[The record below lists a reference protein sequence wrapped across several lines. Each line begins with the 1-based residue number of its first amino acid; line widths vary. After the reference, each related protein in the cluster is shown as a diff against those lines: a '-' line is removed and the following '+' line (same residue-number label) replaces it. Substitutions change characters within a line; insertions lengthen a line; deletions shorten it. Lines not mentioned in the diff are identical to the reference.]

1 MKHRCI
7 ALIWKLAEAFAYSPF
22 APAPI
27 YYPAQPRLA
36 RFVTGFFF
44 TVLLLSTM
52 SIQAGTHVWKG
63 GGINNYW
70 NNAANWASGGIPS
83 VGESSPIYIV
93 FPSNGTAS
101 AVLDIP
107 NLKVNR
113 ITIEKDNMLLGA
125 VYGYKLTLAPSGSNY
140 YENVVIDQRVDYT
153 EIQPSLNLVLSNL
166 CAFNIR
172 NDFEC
177 WDQNCSGVA
186 GHLRVSSSLQGSGGM
201 QLMRG
206 TLEFS
211 GTNANTYTG
220 LTKVDGPGILLA
232 NKTNALAFPGAVT
245 IDYGHVIIRRAG
257 QTTFSNTF
265 DIRGTLEVT
274 NYVTAT
280 VGDLILRDETFLR
293 ATKGTL
299 VFGGDVTVNGP
310 ANFEGTFSLGGSAAR
325 PYNRRFVMNYGAFF
339 EGKIIGAPEATLWKD
354 GNGML
359 YLLGTN
365 TYQGETLITAGQMI
379 ITTNS
384 TLGSTMNG
392 TTIVAPGNLA
402 LFDGTSTS
410 EPLTIIGET
419 NGPSLTPHV
428 YPYWID
434 YTVFL
439 PFEFG
444 GHCVLNGPV
453 TVHNYATF
461 GNGDMFEILGDSSIT
476 FSNVIS
482 GPGTIVTTNNIIL
495 GITGPATNTVT
506 GGLYVCEGSVRL
518 AKPAGVTAISGPI
531 QIGDG
536 VDDLAYGEDLTLLA
550 ANQIADSSPISIIA
564 PGKLI
569 ANAYS
574 ESFASLDM
582 MGGSVEGS
590 GNPVTVLGSITTHP
604 TNVTALISKPLF
616 IGFGG
621 GVIDVADG
629 FASPDLHI
637 PDPISGGI
645 AQSLTKYGAGE
656 LRLDGP
662 NSYGGWT
669 HLLEGKLAL
678 GHQLSLGSSTLGTVA
693 ASNTVLEVL
702 FINSTVFEPIYLT
715 DCVFRQNKGTNI
727 FGAPFSLTGNAVF
740 DPTNATSLIVLAN
753 GIAGN
758 GGFTKEGAGIVEL
771 GGTIENLFA
780 GPVVVNEGLLRLK
793 KTSGVTAIS
802 GSSLSIGT
810 SRSGAT
816 GTTIVDLA
824 AANQINDNCA
834 VQVNDT
840 GLLRH
845 NGWSDAIGSL
855 SGIGDVALNIAQL
868 TVGNANTDTVFG
880 GSITGNGSTSLVK
893 VGSGTLAMTGSNALS
908 GKTLL
913 QGGKLVVNGIHG
925 TGIVMVN
932 NGALLGGTGT
942 VAQISGSGG
951 IVNPGNS
958 VGILKSGVVNWTPS
972 HTFRAEINGTVPG
985 VNCDQ
990 LDVVGTVNLGGATLN
1005 ASLGFAGGVNNQFL
1019 LIKNDGTDAIT
1030 GTFAGLAEG
1039 ATFASGGVQF
1049 KITYKGGSG
1058 SNDVVLTQLT
1068 VSAPPS
1074 SSGIT
1079 KLPNGH
1085 MQIGGEGIP
1094 GQLYGVQ
1101 ANTNL
1106 STTNWITIGSATAD
1120 ASGRFSFVDTN
1131 APNFSVR
1138 FYRFLI
1144 P

>member
-1 MKHRCI
+1 
-7 ALIWKLAEAFAYSPF
+7 
-22 APAPI
+22 
-27 YYPAQPRLA
+27 
-36 RFVTGFFF
+36 
-44 TVLLLSTM
+44 
-52 SIQAGTHVWKG
+52 
-63 GGINNYW
+63 
-70 NNAANWASGGIPS
+70 
-83 VGESSPIYIV
+83 
-93 FPSNGTAS
+93 
-101 AVLDIP
+101 
-107 NLKVNR
+107 
-113 ITIEKDNMLLGA
+113 
-125 VYGYKLTLAPSGSNY
+125 
-140 YENVVIDQRVDYT
+140 
-153 EIQPSLNLVLSNL
+153 
-166 CAFNIR
+166 
-172 NDFEC
+172 
-177 WDQNCSGVA
+177 
-186 GHLRVSSSLQGSGGM
+186 
-201 QLMRG
+201 
-206 TLEFS
+206 
-211 GTNANTYTG
+211 
-220 LTKVDGPGILLA
+220 
-232 NKTNALAFPGAVT
+232 
-245 IDYGHVIIRRAG
+245 
-257 QTTFSNTF
+257 
-265 DIRGTLEVT
+265 
-274 NYVTAT
+274 
-280 VGDLILRDETFLR
+280 
-293 ATKGTL
+293 
-299 VFGGDVTVNGP
+299 
-310 ANFEGTFSLGGSAAR
+310 
-325 PYNRRFVMNYGAFF
+325 
-339 EGKIIGAPEATLWKD
+339 
-354 GNGML
+354 
-359 YLLGTN
+359 
-365 TYQGETLITAGQMI
+365 
-379 ITTNS
+379 
-384 TLGSTMNG
+384 
-392 TTIVAPGNLA
+392 
-402 LFDGTSTS
+402 
-410 EPLTIIGET
+410 
-419 NGPSLTPHV
+419 
-428 YPYWID
+428 
-434 YTVFL
+434 
-439 PFEFG
+439 
-444 GHCVLNGPV
+444 
-453 TVHNYATF
+453 
-461 GNGDMFEILGDSSIT
+461 
-476 FSNVIS
+476 
-482 GPGTIVTTNNIIL
+482 
-495 GITGPATNTVT
+495 
-506 GGLYVCEGSVRL
+506 
-518 AKPAGVTAISGPI
+518 
-531 QIGDG
+531 
-536 VDDLAYGEDLTLLA
+536 
-550 ANQIADSSPISIIA
+550 
-564 PGKLI
+564 
-569 ANAYS
+569 
-574 ESFASLDM
+574 
-582 MGGSVEGS
+582 
-590 GNPVTVLGSITTHP
+590 
-604 TNVTALISKPLF
+604 
-616 IGFGG
+616 
-621 GVIDVADG
+621 
-629 FASPDLHI
+629 
-637 PDPISGGI
+637 
-645 AQSLTKYGAGE
+645 
-656 LRLDGP
+656 
-662 NSYGGWT
+662 
-669 HLLEGKLAL
+669 LEGKLAL

-740 DPTNATSLIVLAN
+740 DPTNATSLIVLTN